1 MTKKLLFGLATA
13 AVLTL
18 GAFVGSASAHHSVS
32 AQFDYDKPF
41 DFKTA
46 TLSKIEWINPHSYL
60 FFVIP
65 DETGKPTNWSIESH
79 GVATLREKGLSRDTL
94 KVGTNYQIKGFRARD
109 GANNGFLQ
117 ELVTPDGKVFHMA
130 ATDSGK

>member
-1 MTKKLLFGLATA
+1 MTKKLLFGLANA

-18 GAFVGSASAHHSVS
+18 GALAGPASAHHSVS

-65 DETGKPTNWSIESH
+65 DEAGKPSNWSIESH

-94 KVGTNYQIKGFRARD
+94 KIGTNYQIKGFRARD